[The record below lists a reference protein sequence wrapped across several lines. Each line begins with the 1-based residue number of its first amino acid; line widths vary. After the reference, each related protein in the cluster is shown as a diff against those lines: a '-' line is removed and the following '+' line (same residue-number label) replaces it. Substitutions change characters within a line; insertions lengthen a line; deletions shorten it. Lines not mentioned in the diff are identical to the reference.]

1 MKKRIEHTFCDHC
14 GTMILAGE
22 RCYHMDGKDYHP
34 KCLRTAATKYVKD
47 HLEVVVSTAFNP
59 FSPLPATVELY
70 YGDEENPRQIPMSI
84 PYSEIVV
91 KGDLYRPDN
100 AALAIVQKY
109 AKKHGLQM
117 ENFKN
122 LTIVLPESATLV
134 FRLDMVKKLKYGS
147 APTQIMDA
155 SVDVWMEPK
164 TLGIKILGIYDLT
177 FYGKEYSKYIYPQ
190 HISYDN
196 DTDGYD
202 VVGYIIHMLALAVE
216 SDLATFSTVED
227 QDVTDDIS
235 ASSNI
240 PTSHVVNARHADMTD
255 KTSEMFNL

>member
-22 RCYHMDGKDYHP
+22 RCYHMNGKDYHA
-34 KCLRTAATKYVKD
+34 KCLRAAATEYVKN
-47 HLEVVVSTAFNP
+47 HLEVIVSTAFNP

-70 YGDEENPRQIPMSI
+70 YGDEKNPRQIPMSI
-84 PYSEIVV
+84 SYSEIVV

-100 AALAIVQKY
+100 VARAIIQKY
-109 AKKHGLQM
+109 AEKHGLQM

-122 LTIVLPESATLV
+122 LTIVLPESATLA

-164 TLGIKILGIYDLT
+164 ILGIYDLT

-196 DTDGYD
+196 DADGYD

-227 QDVTDDIS
+227 QDVTDDIT
-235 ASSNI
+235 APANI
-240 PTSHVVNARHADMTD
+240 PVGHVVNPRHADMTD

>member
-14 GTMILAGE
+14 GNMILAGE
-22 RCYHMDGKDYHP
+22 RCYHMDGKDYHA
-34 KCLRTAATKYVKD
+34 KCLRTAATEYVKN
-47 HLEVVVSTAFNP
+47 HLEVIVSTAYNP

-70 YGDEENPRQIPMSI
+70 YGDEKNPRQIPMTI

-91 KGDLYRPDN
+91 KGDLYRPDDT
-100 AALAIVQKY
+100 ALAIVRKY
-109 AKKHGLQM
+109 AEKHGLQM
-117 ENFKN
+117 ENFKDP
-122 LTIVLPESATLV
+122 TIVLPESATLA

-155 SVDVWMEPK
+155 SVNVWMQP
-164 TLGIKILGIYDLT
+164 KILGIYDLS

-196 DTDGYD
+196 DTDEYD
-202 VVGYIIHMLALAVE
+202 VAGYIIHMLALAVE

-240 PTSHVVNARHADMTD
+240 PTSHVVNPRHADMTD